1 MKSTLRALAFALT
14 LLAGTQAYAAFGGLY
29 AFGDSL
35 TDSGNVAA
43 LGLFEPFPYVNLVP
57 GGAYP
62 SGTFS
67 NGAVW
72 SEILAGSLGL
82 PLTPS
87 FAGGTNFAVGG
98 AKTGALPSVGFAPGA
113 FDFPVYDP
121 TFGQSNFAAGL
132 AGALPS
138 DGLYVLNGGGNDIRE
153 ALTFVGGGG
162 AQANAFDAMT
172 EAVDNLMN
180 AVGVLAQDG
189 ATTFAVS
196 NLPDVSFAPAIQ
208 ASGGAA
214 VGLANALVLDFNMK
228 LATEIPVIEAANP
241 GIDITLLDTFS
252 LFDAILAA
260 PGAFGFTNTTD
271 PCTLQNGGTGCAD
284 PSQYVFWDGLHPTSA
299 VQQLTADAAFAAV
312 VPVPAAVWLFG
323 TALAALGAA
332 RRRAA

>member
-1 MKSTLRALAFALT
+1 MKTTLRALAFALT
-14 LLAGTQAYAAFGGLY
+14 LLAGTQAYAAFGSLF

-43 LGLFEPFPYVNLVP
+43 FGLLELPPYVNLVP

-72 SEILAGSLGL
+72 PQFLAGSLGL

-87 FAGGTNFAVGG
+87 LTGGTNFAVGG
-98 AKTGALPSVGFAPGA
+98 AKTGALPSVNFVPGA
-113 FDFPVYDP
+113 LDFPVYDP

-138 DGLYVLNGGGNDIRE
+138 SGLYVLNGGGNDVRQ

-162 AQANAFDAMT
+162 AQANAFAAMT

-196 NLPDVSFAPAIQ
+196 NLPDVSFAPAVQ
-208 ASGGAA
+208 AGGAAA

-228 LATEIPVIEAANP
+228 LATEIPVTEAANP

-252 LFDAILAA
+252 LFNAILAA
-260 PGAFGFTNTTD
+260 PGLVGITNTTD
-271 PCTLQNGGTGCAD
+271 PCALQNGGTGCAD

-299 VQQLTADAAFAAV
+299 VQQLMADAAYATV
-312 VPVPAAVWLFG
+312 IPVPAAVWLFG
-323 TALAALGAA
+323 TALAALAGLA
-332 RRRAA
+332 RRR